1 MSDLRSQIVAEMPRL
16 RRLARALARNAE
28 IADDMVQ
35 DTLFRAL
42 RAESRW
48 TGTDARP
55 WLITILLNV
64 NRNRLRSLSR
74 HGIPVDVS
82 EVDNQSPPPGPREE
96 GIDIGRGLDRLNP
109 DQREVLLL
117 VALEGL
123 SYEDC
128 AKVLS
133 IPVGTV
139 MSRLSR
145 AREALRDYLQGGSP
159 NPGQR
164 SLRVVK

>member
-16 RRLARALARNAE
+16 RRLARALARNAD
-28 IADDMVQ
+28 IADDLVQ
-35 DTLFRAL
+35 DAVFRAL
-42 RAESRW
+42 RAEAKW
-48 TGTDARP
+48 TGVDAKP
-55 WLITILLNV
+55 WLITILINV
-64 NRNRLRSLSR
+64 NRNRLRTLSR
-74 HGIPVDVS
+74 HGTSVDVS
-82 EVDNQSPPPGPREE
+82 EADSLPPPAPSEE
-96 GIDIGRGLDRLNP
+96 GLDIERGLDRLNP

-123 SYEDC
+123 TYDEC
-128 AKVLS
+128 ARVLS

-145 AREALRDYLQGGSP
+145 AREALRGFLQGGSP

>member
-16 RRLARALARNAE
+16 RRLARALARNAD
-28 IADDMVQ
+28 IADDLVQ
-35 DTLFRAL
+35 DAVFRAL
-42 RAESRW
+42 RAEAKW
-48 TGTDARP
+48 TGVDAKP
-55 WLITILLNV
+55 WLITILINV
-64 NRNRLRSLSR
+64 NRNRLRTLSR
-74 HGIPVDVS
+74 HGTSVDVS
-82 EVDNQSPPPGPREE
+82 EVDSLPPPAPSEE
-96 GIDIGRGLDRLNP
+96 GLDIERGLDRLNP

-123 SYEDC
+123 TYDEC
-128 AKVLS
+128 ARVLS

-145 AREALRDYLQGGSP
+145 AREALRGFLQGGSP